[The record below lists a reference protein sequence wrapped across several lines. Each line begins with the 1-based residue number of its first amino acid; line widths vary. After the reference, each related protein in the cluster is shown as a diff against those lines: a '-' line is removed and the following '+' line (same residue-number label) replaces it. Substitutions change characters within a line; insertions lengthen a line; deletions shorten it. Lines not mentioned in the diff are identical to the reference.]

1 MPNTKSAKRKVKK
14 VAKQAII
21 NKFWKRRYKLAT
33 KKMEAV
39 LKKNDKTKINYIGWR
54 HQKADILIGDN
65 TKLKN
70 LINFRISKTI
80 L

>member
-1 MPNTKSAKRKVKK
+1 MPQVSILEPLYLNNVSTCY
-14 VAKQAII
+14 
-21 NKFWKRRYKLAT
+21 NLLLLAG
-33 KKMEAV
+33 EGFPG
-39 LKKNDKTKINYIGWR
+39 KKNDKTKINYIGWR